1 MPDAVDPNAVAALRS
16 AISGQVFTPEDS
28 GYESARLVHNGTVDK
43 RPGIIAQCLNTAD
56 IADAIAF
63 ARENRLDASV
73 RGGGHS
79 IAGLSVCDGGFM
91 IDLSTMK
98 GVHVDKRSRRVRAQ
112 GGVLWREYN
121 RAAHAYGLATTGGT
135 ISTTGISGLTLGGGF
150 GWLMSKYGMSVDNL
164 MSVEMVT
171 ADGRIRTASTE
182 DEADLFWAVRG
193 AGANFGVVSS
203 FEFDAHPLTSVYG
216 GLVAFSLS
224 DAFNVFRTFREAA
237 QDSPDELMTQFGL
250 VHAPDGSGTK
260 LSAIVA
266 CHCGDTTQAER
277 DLQALRTSV
286 PPVLDIIGVMPYPAL
301 NTLLDDAFPRR
312 ARNYWKSAFLRE
324 LSDDAVAVM
333 VDAFKQAPSPMTIV
347 AVEHYHGQAT
357 RIGPTDT
364 AFPHR
369 QPGYNLLLLSVWT
382 DPSDDETNIS
392 WTRETFS
399 ALAPFMA
406 DAVYLN
412 YLSADEGGRA
422 RAAYGTNWDRL
433 VTLKR
438 QYDPDNFFHHNL
450 NIKPE

>member
-1 MPDAVDPNAVAALRS
+1 MSDAVAPITLEALRG
-16 AISGQVFTPEDS
+16 AISGYVISPEDS
-28 GYESARLVHNGTVDK
+28 GYDKARLVHNGTVDK
-43 RPGIIAQCLNTAD
+43 RPSIIAQCSNTAD
-56 IADAIAF
+56 IADTIAF
-63 ARENRLDASV
+63 ARENSLEVSV

-79 IAGLSVCDGGFM
+79 IAGLSVCDDGLM

-135 ISTTGISGLTLGGGF
+135 ISTTGVAGLTLGGGF

-164 MSVEMVT
+164 MSVEIVT
-171 ADGRIRTASTE
+171 ADGQIRTASME
-182 DEADLFWAVRG
+182 DEPDLFWAVRG

-203 FEFDAHPLTSVYG
+203 FEFAAHPLSSVYG

-224 DAFNVFRTFREAA
+224 DASKVFATFREAS
-237 QDSPDELMTQFGL
+237 QTSPDELMTQCAL

-266 CHCGDTTQAER
+266 CHCGDPAQAER
-277 DLQALRTSV
+277 DVQSLRTSA

-312 ARNYWKSAFLRE
+312 ARNYWKSAFFRE

-333 VDAFKQAPSPMTIV
+333 VDAFKQAPSPMSIV

-369 QPGYNLLLLSVWT
+369 QPGYNLLLLSVWM
-382 DPSDDETNIS
+382 DPADDEANIS
-392 WTRETFS
+392 WARETFS

-406 DAVYLN
+406 DTVYLN
-412 YLSADEGGRA
+412 YLSADDGGRA
-422 RAAYGTNWDRL
+422 ERHTGPIGTGWS
-433 VTLKR
+433 
-438 QYDPDNFFHHNL
+438 P
-450 NIKPE
+450 